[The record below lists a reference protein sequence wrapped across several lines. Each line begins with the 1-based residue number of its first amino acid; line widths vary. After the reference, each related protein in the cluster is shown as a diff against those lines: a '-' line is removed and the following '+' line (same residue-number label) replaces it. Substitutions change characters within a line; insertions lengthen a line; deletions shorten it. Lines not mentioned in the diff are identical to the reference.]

1 MNRLNHSST
10 MNSPYGQRS
19 QLHIDSYTVA
29 PLRGIHTYTMLYT
42 LYIGIIVS

>member
-1 MNRLNHSST
+1 

-29 PLRGIHTYTMLYT
+29 PLRGIHAYTVEIT
-42 LYIGIIVS
+42 GFHSVSVIY